1 MLKVKIEERDQLPRL
16 IINGEQQ
23 APLFLFVNTEMA
35 NKMDVCRQE
44 IRYARKAGMHL
55 YSACIH
61 LPIVNAIKESYR
73 SISNVLDMMIEE
85 DPEAKILL
93 RVNISIYGRNA
104 VLWGKEHPGDIMQF
118 LVDSAEES
126 QSAGQEDDLFEYH
139 AAVTIASDDWA
150 AAAKNSFAYMHKLLA
165 ENPVYDEHLLG
176 YHIGAAETGEW
187 FHCSLRER
195 GIDVS
200 QTNQKAF
207 QKFLVK
213 KYGDIQQLCQAWSEP
228 GRYDSFQEI
237 SLPTDIPAND
247 RRADSEITLF
257 TALEHQRFIDYS
269 DYASQ
274 IVADRIE
281 EFAQFVRG
289 LIGNEKLIVFFYGY
303 YFDLYDPRTGHFR
316 LEQVLKCKEI
326 NALSSPICYNDR
338 NEGGVGAF
346 MSPVDSVIKSG
357 KLWLVENDIRN
368 CVVIKDDEFYDW
380 VKPIASVEKYNEI
393 TKRELGQL
401 LIHNVGCWYMDL
413 YARGWHCQ
421 QNIWDQFQKTKEIY
435 EEQMRNAEEF
445 IPDLAVVVDESA
457 MSYCG
462 TAEGCGRQL
471 LYQTRLHLYRAGI
484 KFGLYTMADLLANR
498 IKGYQAV
505 LLLTPFALTKEKAET
520 IDRILTE
527 QKAGLISLY
536 GFGDSD
542 MKAVAQLMGM
552 EFETLRGQKQSLNIT
567 CTAEEL
573 QNCELIDQ
581 IGANPI
587 TCCSQMQEV
596 LAVYREGVCEG
607 KAAIGLSDRGGGMR
621 IFVGCLELSADL
633 IRALCRICGIHI
645 YCEQGQCLHVGN
657 RYITLY
663 TNETATAAEIR
674 LPEQHKLQD
683 LYTGELLNTDRIKK
697 EFRPFSAYSYRI
709 LK

>member
-61 LPIVNAIKESYR
+61 LPIVNATKESYR

-176 YHIGAAETGEW
+176 YHIGSAETGEW

-257 TALEHQRFIDYS
+257 ILPFIPMKLLQQQRFDCRNNTS
-269 DYASQ
+269 F
-274 IVADRIE
+274 RIY
-281 EFAQFVRG
+281 
-289 LIGNEKLIVFFYGY
+289 I
-303 YFDLYDPRTGHFR
+303 
-316 LEQVLKCKEI
+316 QVSC
-326 NALSSPICYNDR
+326 
-338 NEGGVGAF
+338 
-346 MSPVDSVIKSG
+346 
-357 KLWLVENDIRN
+357 
-368 CVVIKDDEFYDW
+368 
-380 VKPIASVEKYNEI
+380 
-393 TKRELGQL
+393 
-401 LIHNVGCWYMDL
+401 
-413 YARGWHCQ
+413 
-421 QNIWDQFQKTKEIY
+421 
-435 EEQMRNAEEF
+435 
-445 IPDLAVVVDESA
+445 
-457 MSYCG
+457 
-462 TAEGCGRQL
+462 
-471 LYQTRLHLYRAGI
+471 
-484 KFGLYTMADLLANR
+484 
-498 IKGYQAV
+498 
-505 LLLTPFALTKEKAET
+505 LTP
-520 IDRILTE
+520 
-527 QKAGLISLY
+527 
-536 GFGDSD
+536 
-542 MKAVAQLMGM
+542 
-552 EFETLRGQKQSLNIT
+552 
-567 CTAEEL
+567 
-573 QNCELIDQ
+573 
-581 IGANPI
+581 IGSKKN
-587 TCCSQMQEV
+587 
-596 LAVYREGVCEG
+596 
-607 KAAIGLSDRGGGMR
+607 SDR
-621 IFVGCLELSADL
+621 FLH
-633 IRALCRICGIHI
+633 IHTE
-645 YCEQGQCLHVGN
+645 Y
-657 RYITLY
+657 
-663 TNETATAAEIR
+663 
-674 LPEQHKLQD
+674 
-683 LYTGELLNTDRIKK
+683 
-697 EFRPFSAYSYRI
+697 
-709 LK
+709 